1 MKKLLMTILLV
12 VVFIFL
18 AGCAPTGS
26 GNSGEDVVGSF
37 EWARK
42 IAEEVRDAELPDAPC
57 YSITSYSVDNTGI
70 IDEDSTWQLSFE
82 QTEGE
87 DYGLTVA
94 VYYNG
99 ETEVGHYSDYN
110 RTELPHYSNGKVS
123 TWFNIADEAV
133 NEGSLNYDRR
143 WFVCV
148 DDASNSFEGVEF
160 VAAIAYIHDTQGYV
174 AMVVM
179 DANTGE
185 VLEAEVY

>member
-1 MKKLLMTILLV
+1 MERERLGKGGSWC
-12 VVFIFL
+12 L
-18 AGCAPTGS
+18 A
-26 GNSGEDVVGSF
+26 F
-37 EWARK
+37 E
-42 IAEEVRDAELPDAPC
+42 
-57 YSITSYSVDNTGI
+57 G
-70 IDEDSTWQLSFE
+70 
-82 QTEGE
+82 TEGE
-87 DYGLTVA
+87 NYGLSVTVT
-94 VYYNG
+94 YDG
-99 ETEVGHYSDYN
+99 ETEVDYYAGYD
-110 RTELPHYSNGKVS
+110 RTELPRYSNIKVS

>member
-42 IAEEVRDAELPDAPC
+42 IAEEVRDAELPNATC
-57 YSITSYSVDNTGI
+57 YYIVSYSVDNTGI
-70 IDEDSTWQLSFE
+70 ISEDSTWQLSFE
-82 QTEGE
+82 RTEGE

-99 ETEVGHYSDYN
+99 ETEIGYYSDYDRN
-110 RTELPHYSNGKVS
+110 ELPHYSNGKVS
-123 TWFNIADEAV
+123 NWFNIADEAV
-133 NEGSLNYDRR
+133 NADTLDYDTH
-143 WFVCV
+143 WLACV
-148 DDASNSFEGVEF
+148 DDPDNRYESADF
-160 VAAIAYIHDTQGYV
+160 VVAIAYVDTYNGMV

-179 DANTGE
+179 NANTGE
-185 VLEAEVY
+185 VLEVQP